1 MHDCVGAGIG
11 TVTPVNDL
19 HATEPQTFVKGEK
32 QSRCKL
38 ASLYR
43 LMDLFSW
50 ARFTSSYATVSTLL

>member
-1 MHDCVGAGIG
+1 MVPDLVAGLG
-11 TVTPVNDL
+11 MVTPVNDL
-19 HATEPQTFVKGEK
+19 YGTESPSFAKGEK

-50 ARFTSSYATVSTLL
+50 ARFTSSYITVSTSS